1 MIEGLIAFVIAA
13 LIIGLIAGV
22 LIILVRRAPFIPA
35 DFKAILEWVIIAV
48 ALLALLMRALPLL
61 GVDI

>member
-1 MIEGLIAFVIAA
+1 MIEGLITFVIAA

-22 LIILVRRAPFIPA
+22 LIILVRRAPIIPA

-48 ALLALLMRALPLL
+48 ALLALLMKALPLL
-61 GVDI
+61 GVSL

>member
-22 LIILVRRAPFIPA
+22 LIILVRRAPIIPA

-61 GVDI
+61 GISI